1 MLKKYK
7 SYLIAI
13 LIPLLVGVTSAISTI
28 GNMNLEEKF
37 KMPPLAQ
44 QAIIFPIVWTLLY
57 ILMGVSSGIVFNSN
71 SANESSKIT
80 ALFIYAL
87 SLVFNFFWSIIFFN
101 INAFLFAFIWLIVLW
116 ILILNTIIKYYKI
129 SKIAA
134 YLQLPYLLWVTFAGY
149 LNFAIWYLNR

>member
-37 KMPPLAQ
+37 KMPPLAP